1 MRLPR
6 RKFLHL
12 AAGALPAV
20 SRFAWAQGYPS
31 RPVRIIAGFPAGGTA
46 DITVRLVGQWL
57 SERIGQ
63 SLVIENRAGA
73 GSNIATEAV
82 VRAAPDGYT
91 LFWATSANAINA
103 TLYDK
108 LNYNFIRD
116 ILPITGAIR
125 FPNVMEVNP
134 SIPAKTVAE
143 FIAYTKANPG
153 KISYGSGGIGTTSH
167 LSAELFKM
175 MAGVDMFHVPYR
187 GAAPALTDLL
197 GGQVQV
203 MIDNMPSSIEYIRA
217 GRLRPLA
224 VTTRERSGALPDIPT
239 VSDFLPGYEASV
251 WFGLGAPKNTPA
263 EIVGKLNQEINAAL
277 ADPNMKAR
285 LTDRRYGT
293 CGLARRLRQAH
304 RRRNGEVGQGGQVHR
319 G

>member
-1 MRLPR
+1 MRYSARSARVGLAGLMRRRRLCRGDGFVKLCDFIPELSARSADAFANLAAAALPDAQYGTSRQRCTNVRSIAMRLPR

-175 MAGVDMFHVPYR
+175 IAGVDMLHVPYR
-187 GAAPALTDLL
+187 MRLPRSLTY
-197 GGQVQV
+197 
-203 MIDNMPSSIEYIRA
+203 SA
-217 GRLRPLA
+217 GRC
-224 VTTRERSGALPDIPT
+224 
-239 VSDFLPGYEASV
+239 
-251 WFGLGAPKNTPA
+251 K
-263 EIVGKLNQEINAAL
+263 
-277 ADPNMKAR
+277 
-285 LTDRRYGT
+285 
-293 CGLARRLRQAH
+293 
-304 RRRNGEVGQGGQVHR
+304 
-319 G
+319 